1 MIPNQ
6 HNQNNKSPIIG
17 ILPDYKE
24 NEQNSYSTK
33 SFYAIRT
40 SFIEA
45 IVNAGGLP
53 LILPY
58 YYQKIDQYLE
68 MIDGLM
74 IIGGYFDIHPNR
86 YSNESL
92 HPKTKLNMVR
102 SDYEFAFASKAL
114 NHNNMPI
121 LGICNGMQLLSV
133 MHNGKLIQHIPDE
146 KNSKNI
152 NFINHEQS
160 HTKGFEDY
168 STPYHDVEIVENS
181 QLFSIIG
188 KKTIKTNSSHHQGV
202 RSVGNQLKVVAY
214 ASDGM
219 IEAVEKPD
227 HPFCI
232 GVQWH
237 PELFPAETDP
247 KIFSAFIAHSQKYSS
262 NKK

>member
-1 MIPNQ
+1 MVSDKKYS
-6 HNQNNKSPIIG
+6 NNKSPVIG

-45 IVNAGGLP
+45 IVNAQGLP

-58 YYQKIDQYLE
+58 CYEKIDQYLE

-74 IIGGYFDIHPNR
+74 IIGGYFDINPNR
-86 YSNESL
+86 YSDEPL
-92 HPKTKLNMVR
+92 HPQTKLNTIR
-102 SDYEFAFASKAL
+102 SDYEFAFTTKAL
-114 NHNNMPI
+114 NHNNLPI

-133 MHNGKLIQHIPDE
+133 IHDGKLIQHIPDE
-146 KNSKNI
+146 KNSQNI

-160 HTKGFEDY
+160 HAKGFEDY
-168 STPYHDVEIVENS
+168 STAYHDVEIVENS
-181 QLFSIIG
+181 QLFAIIG
-188 KKTIKTNSSHHQGV
+188 QKKIKTNSSHHQGV

-214 ASDGM
+214 ACDGM

-227 HPFCI
+227 HPFCLGI
-232 GVQWH
+232 QWH
-237 PELFPAETDP
+237 PELFPCETDS
-247 KIFSAFIAHSQKYSS
+247 KIFSNFIAHSQKYSS